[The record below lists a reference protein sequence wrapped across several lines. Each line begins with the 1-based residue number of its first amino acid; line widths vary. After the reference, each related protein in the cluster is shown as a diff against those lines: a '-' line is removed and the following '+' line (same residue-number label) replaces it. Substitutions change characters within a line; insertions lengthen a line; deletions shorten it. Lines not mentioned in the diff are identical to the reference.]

1 MLIFGRMV
9 KWQHPRWDKKLSTAP
24 KARVAD
30 QGARQFSGLLRT
42 LFATSLLGHNA
53 SGLDGSWTSLVFS
66 LFLCVLRCNCQ
77 DVVSGPPVRILAPTR
92 FPAAWILL
100 DQLLCC
106 GWCAKTGLD
115 LNSLSRPFPFQSDEH
130 VFPSQQT
137 CTQNPWFSPAA
148 PLNPD
153 EKCALLWMDDI
164 LHHFKTMGRHCLL
177 VFTGESNHS
186 MVSQVMR
193 TGFRPSTV

>member
-100 DQLLCC
+100 AFVLRVVRKSWFGPQLPFPSF
-106 GWCAKTGLD
+106 
-115 LNSLSRPFPFQSDEH
+115 SLSIRRTRFSLPTNMYTKPV
-130 VFPSQQT
+130 VFP
-137 CTQNPWFSPAA
+137 CGP
-148 PLNPD
+148 
-153 EKCALLWMDDI
+153 
-164 LHHFKTMGRHCLL
+164 FKPR
-177 VFTGESNHS
+177 
-186 MVSQVMR
+186 
-193 TGFRPSTV
+193 